1 MKVFFA
7 SLTTCLLIPSP
18 VVFAHH
24 SHANLDDTNIKQHTG
39 VVTNFSWKMPHVFL
53 QVRGP
58 NQSGELVNWSIE
70 LLHPPGMVRWGWDQD
85 SFAPGDRITWEG
97 PMDVDP
103 NRYYSGLYWAEKAD
117 GTRLYNNGSGQA
129 TAEAPA
135 VPSTDFTG
143 LWARDRRVGFTYTP
157 PADWPYNERA
167 MALVAGFA
175 ETQNP
180 QLDCEDPGPPKSTM
194 LPYPVKIS
202 KPEAG
207 IFVLDYELRD
217 QRRVFR
223 LDQEIE
229 PGPPSKVGQSRA
241 WMEGDALVVETTNF
255 VADRWGS
262 HTGVDSSEQK
272 ELLERFTLIEGGM
285 TLRVQMTLT
294 DPVYFTEPVEIDYYM
309 RKVADRE
316 LVPASCS
323 LESARFFIE
332 AGFE

>member
-1 MKVFFA
+1 MRILFA
-7 SLTTCLLIPSP
+7 ALTACLLVPMP
-18 VVFAHH
+18 AGYAHH
-24 SHANLDDTNIKQHTG
+24 SHANLDDTNIQQRTG
-39 VVTNFSWKMPHVFL
+39 VVTKYSWRMPHVFL
-53 QVRGP
+53 EVRGP
-58 NQSGELVNWSIE
+58 NDLGELVNWSIE

-85 SFAPGDRITWEG
+85 SFVAGDRITWEG

-129 TAEAPA
+129 TAEPPA

-157 PADWPYNERA
+157 PANWPYNDRA
-167 MALVAGFA
+167 MALVADFD

-194 LPYPVKIS
+194 LPYPVRIS
-202 KPEAG
+202 SPEDG
-207 IFVLDYELRD
+207 VFILDYELRD
-217 QRRVFR
+217 QQRVFR
-223 LDQEIE
+223 LDADVE
-229 PGPPSKVGQSRA
+229 PAAPSKTGQSRA
-241 WMEGDALVVETTNF
+241 WMDGDALVVETTNF

-272 ELLERFTLIEGGM
+272 HLLERFTLIEGGM
-285 TLRVQMTLT
+285 TLRVEMTLT

-309 RKVADRE
+309 RKLADRD
-316 LVPASCS
+316 LVPAVCS
-323 LESARFFIE
+323 VESARFFIE